1 MCFIGKIF
9 SFREKSMEK
18 FGIFELLDTL
28 SALTAPQKNQ
38 EDGFSSPVAGNAAP
52 DGELPVPEEMH
63 GEAPKEPHGVK
74 DANQRAL
81 QSLLDRH
88 DGISK
93 RIDGK
98 K

>member
-1 MCFIGKIF
+1 
-9 SFREKSMEK
+9 MEK

-28 SALTAPQKNQ
+28 SALTAPQKNT
-38 EDGFSSPVAGNAAP
+38 EDGFSAPPVDAAP
-52 DGELPVPEEMH
+52 DAETNAEAHGQTITPPENAH
-63 GEAPKEPHGVK
+63 NKK

>member
-1 MCFIGKIF
+1 
-9 SFREKSMEK
+9 MEK

-28 SALTAPQKNQ
+28 SALTEPQKNT
-38 EDGFSSPVAGNAAP
+38 GNEIFP
-52 DGELPVPEEMH
+52 SPVPENPP
-63 GEAPKEPHGVK
+63 APRDAAPPPADAPAAKET
-74 DANQRAL
+74 NQRAL